1 MGRAAAHDYYHT
13 MVFGGLTIPPLQQ
26 EEGLGRLFY
35 SGKELGRVIEGNETN
50 NLVHDTWFTSR
61 R

>member
-1 MGRAAAHDYYHT
+1 